1 MFLRLLIARFQGS
14 AGLVY
19 VQSAVCT
26 VIARAWHLVAR
37 ISCKFVPEKL
47 SFDRP
52 TVTLGTRVFSF
63 SCATFNQVTQYVTVR
78 DFKEKTSKARYSG

>member
-1 MFLRLLIARFQGS
+1 MHCDRAR
-14 AGLVY
+14 
-19 VQSAVCT
+19 
-26 VIARAWHLVAR
+26 RASSIAR

-47 SFDRP
+47 SFVGP

-63 SCATFNQVTQYVTVR
+63 SCATFTAKCFPTVGGNVSIKRASFDQVTQYVTIR

>member
-1 MFLRLLIARFQGS
+1 M
-14 AGLVY
+14 
-19 VQSAVCT
+19 
-26 VIARAWHLVAR
+26 ARAWHLVAR

-63 SCATFNQVTQYVTVR
+63 SCATFTAKCFPIVSGNVSTKRASFNQVTQYVTIR
-78 DFKEKTSKARYSG
+78 DFKEKTSKAR